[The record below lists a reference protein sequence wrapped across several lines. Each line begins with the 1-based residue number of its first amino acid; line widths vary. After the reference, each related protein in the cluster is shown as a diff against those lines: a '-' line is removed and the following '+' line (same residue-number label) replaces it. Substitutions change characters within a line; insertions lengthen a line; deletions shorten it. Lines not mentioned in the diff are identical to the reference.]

1 MRSGLGGGG
10 ASRLREGA
18 ARWYRPA
25 SLAIALHILMP
36 LVAHVARPLRAAR
49 TDAPGHLPGDEQP
62 IDLLLAEPAPR
73 VPAAEA
79 PAAPP
84 GAPPRALPPLALSR
98 PGRRTDSG
106 GSRPVEPTTP
116 SRGDAAAPPA
126 PPAPPAQADA
136 AAPPAQADARSP
148 AGPDAY
154 GVPPD
159 APRPA
164 AAPGLGGAP
173 VWSLPGVLGPSTAAA
188 APSAPGP
195 RNESTPARS
204 PEAPP
209 PFAAAL
215 ASDVLDVV
223 RQTSTPVDGSATFE
237 VRLDAR
243 GGLLSVQL
251 KGSSDDVAWR
261 RAVRALKQRLSAS
274 SFPLPASLPQGAIV
288 YIDVTST
295 FAHASGGKEVAKL
308 DGAAP
313 IVAYTERKPQD
324 GTSNAGDLFS
334 SAPEVG
340 LGATLIFEGDASN
353 LATNKRRQLRSRVR
367 LIPGL

>member
-1 MRSGLGGGG
+1 MRFGLGGGD

-25 SLAIALHILMP
+25 SLAIALHILIP
-36 LVAHVARPLRAAR
+36 LLAHVARPLRAAR

-62 IDLLLAEPAPR
+62 VDLLLAEPAPR
-73 VPAAEA
+73 VAEPAPRVAAAKAPAAKA

-84 GAPPRALPPLALSR
+84 GAPSLALSR
-98 PGRRTDSG
+98 PGRRTESG

-116 SRGDAAAPPA
+116 SPD
-126 PPAPPAQADA
+126 DA

-148 AGPDAY
+148 AAPDEY

-173 VWSLPGVLGPSTAAA
+173 VWSIPGVIGPSAAAA
-188 APSAPGP
+188 APSALGP

-204 PEAPP
+204 PEAAPP

-223 RQTSTPVDGSATFE
+223 RQTNTPVDGSATFE

-243 GGLLSVQL
+243 GGLLGIQL
-251 KGSSDDVAWR
+251 KGSSDDPAWR
-261 RAVRALKQRLSAS
+261 RAARALKQRLAGR
-274 SFPLPASLPQGAIV
+274 SFPLPASLSQGATV

-295 FAHASGGKEVAKL
+295 VAHPSGGKEVAEL
-308 DGAAP
+308 EGAAP

-340 LGATLIFEGDASN
+340 LGATLIFESDATN
-353 LATNKRRQLRSRVR
+353 LATNKRRRLRSRVR
-367 LIPGL
+367 LVPGV

>member
-1 MRSGLGGGG
+1 MRFGLGGGG

-18 ARWYRPA
+18 AWWYRPA
-25 SLAIALHILMP
+25 SLAIALHILIP
-36 LVAHVARPLRAAR
+36 LLAHTARPLRASR

-73 VPAAEA
+73 AAAADA

-84 GAPPRALPPLALSR
+84 GAPSLALSR
-98 PGRRTDSG
+98 PGRRTESG

-116 SRGDAAAPPA
+116 SPADAAAPPA
-126 PPAPPAQADA
+126 P
-136 AAPPAQADARSP
+136 AAPPAQADARRP
-148 AGPDAY
+148 AGPDEY
-154 GVPPD
+154 GAPPD

-173 VWSLPGVLGPSTAAA
+173 VWSIPGVIGPSTAAA
-188 APSAPGP
+188 SPSALGP
-195 RNESTPARS
+195 RSESTPARS
-204 PEAPP
+204 PEAAPP

-223 RQTSTPVDGSATFE
+223 RQTNTPVDGSATFE

-243 GGLLSVQL
+243 GGLLGVQL
-251 KGSSDDVAWR
+251 KGSSDDLAWR
-261 RAVRALKQRLSAS
+261 RAARALKQRLAGR
-274 SFPLPASLPQGAIV
+274 SFPLPASLSQGATV

-295 FAHASGGKEVAKL
+295 FAHPSGGKEVAEL
-308 DGAAP
+308 EGAAP
-313 IVAYTERKPQD
+313 FAAYTERKPQD

-334 SAPEVG
+334 SASGVG
-340 LGATLIFEGDASN
+340 LGATLIFESDASN
-353 LATNKRRQLRSRVR
+353 LATNKKRRLRSRVR
-367 LIPGL
+367 LIPGV

>member
-25 SLAIALHILMP
+25 SLAIALHILIP
-36 LVAHVARPLRAAR
+36 LGAHVARPLRAAP
-49 TDAPGHLPGDEQP
+49 TGAPGHLPGDEQP

-73 VPAAEA
+73 VAAAEA

-84 GAPPRALPPLALSR
+84 GAPPLALPPLALSR
-98 PGRRTDSG
+98 PGRRTQSG
-106 GSRPVEPTTP
+106 GSRPVEPTAP
-116 SRGDAAAPPA
+116 SRD
-126 PPAPPAQADA
+126 DA

-148 AGPDAY
+148 AGPDTY
-154 GVPPD
+154 GVPPG
-159 APRPA
+159 ASRPA
-164 AAPGLGGAP
+164 AAPGLGGTP
-173 VWSLPGVLGPSTAAA
+173 VWSIPGVIGPSAAAA

-204 PEAPP
+204 PEAAPP
-209 PFAAAL
+209 PFAAL

-243 GGLLSVQL
+243 GGILSVQL

-261 RAVRALKQRLSAS
+261 RAVRALKQRLSTS
-274 SFPLPASLPQGAIV
+274 SFPLPASLPQGATV

-295 FAHASGGKEVAKL
+295 FAHPSGGKEVAKL
-308 DGAAP
+308 DDAAP
-313 IVAYTERKPQD
+313 IVAYTERKLQD

-334 SAPEVG
+334 SAPAVG

-353 LATNKRRQLRSRVR
+353 LATNKRRRLRSRVR

>member
-1 MRSGLGGGG
+1 MRFGLGGGD
-10 ASRLREGA
+10 ASRLREGV

-25 SLAIALHILMP
+25 SLAIALHILIP
-36 LVAHVARPLRAAR
+36 LLAHTARPLRGVR
-49 TDAPGHLPGDEQP
+49 TEAPGHLPEDEQP

-73 VPAAEA
+73 AAAATA
-79 PAAPP
+79 PADPP
-84 GAPPRALPPLALSR
+84 GAPPLALSR
-98 PGRRTDSG
+98 PGRRTESG

-116 SRGDAAAPPA
+116 SPDAAAAPPA
-126 PPAPPAQADA
+126 H

-148 AGPDAY
+148 ARPDEY

-173 VWSLPGVLGPSTAAA
+173 VWAIPGAIGPSAAAA
-188 APSAPGP
+188 APSALGP
-195 RNESTPARS
+195 RNESAPARS
-204 PEAPP
+204 PEAAPL

-243 GGLLSVQL
+243 GGVLGVQL

-261 RAVRALKQRLSAS
+261 RAARALKQRLAGI
-274 SFPLPASLPQGAIV
+274 SFPLPASLPRGATV

-295 FAHASGGKEVAKL
+295 FAHPSGGKEVAEL

-313 IVAYTERKPQD
+313 FVAYTERQPQD

-334 SAPEVG
+334 RAAEVA
-340 LGATLIFEGDASN
+340 LGATLIFESDASN
-353 LATNKRRQLRSRVR
+353 LATNKKRRLRSRVR
-367 LIPGL
+367 LVPGV

>member
-1 MRSGLGGGG
+1 MRFGLGGGG
-10 ASRLREGA
+10 ASRLRKGA

-25 SLAIALHILMP
+25 SLAIALHILIP
-36 LVAHVARPLRAAR
+36 LLAHTARPLRTAR

-62 IDLLLAEPAPR
+62 IDLLLAEPAPG
-73 VPAAEA
+73 VAAASA

-84 GAPPRALPPLALSR
+84 GAPSLALSR
-98 PGRRTDSG
+98 PGRRMERG

-116 SRGDAAAPPA
+116 SP
-126 PPAPPAQADA
+126 ADA
-136 AAPPAQADARSP
+136 ATPPAQADARSP
-148 AGPDAY
+148 AGPAEY

-159 APRPA
+159 APRRA

-173 VWSLPGVLGPSTAAA
+173 VWSIPGAIGPSAAAA
-188 APSAPGP
+188 APSALGP

-204 PEAPP
+204 PEAAPL

-223 RQTSTPVDGSATFE
+223 RQTNTPVDGSATFE

-243 GGLLSVQL
+243 GGVLGVQL

-261 RAVRALKQRLSAS
+261 RAARALKQRLAGS
-274 SFPLPASLPQGAIV
+274 SFPLPASLPQGATV

-295 FAHASGGKEVAKL
+295 FARPSGGKEVAEL
-308 DGAAP
+308 EGAAP
-313 IVAYTERKPQD
+313 FVAYTERKPQD

-334 SAPEVG
+334 SASNVA
-340 LGATLIFEGDASN
+340 LGATLIFESDASN
-353 LATNKRRQLRSRVR
+353 LATNKKRRLRSRVR
-367 LIPGL
+367 LIPGA

>member
-25 SLAIALHILMP
+25 SLAIALHILIP
-36 LVAHVARPLRAAR
+36 LVAHVARPLRAAP
-49 TDAPGHLPGDEQP
+49 TGAPGHLPGDEQP

-84 GAPPRALPPLALSR
+84 GAPPRALPPRALPPLALSR

-106 GSRPVEPTTP
+106 GSRPVEPAAP
-116 SRGDAAAPPA
+116 SRD
-126 PPAPPAQADA
+126 DT

-223 RQTSTPVDGSATFE
+223 RQTSTPVDGSATFA

-243 GGLLSVQL
+243 GGIVSVQL

-274 SFPLPASLPQGAIV
+274 SFSLPSSLPQGATV

-353 LATNKRRQLRSRVR
+353 LATNKRRRLRSRVR